1 MTTRNHARPVRD
13 RTSSRRSNGGPPPGL
28 GGPALSERLA
38 AARERKGV
46 DLYRAERDTKIRAR
60 YLAALER
67 GDERD
72 LPGTVYTKGFL
83 RNYAIY
89 LGLDPDEILA
99 QWHAEHGDPRAPLT
113 EIAGPRPLS
122 APRPGLTF
130 SPGILVA
137 VLMTIAVVAFFGYLG
152 VQLLRFAKP
161 PTIAVSVPAAAV
173 TEVDE
178 TTTEFTFRGTSI
190 AGATI
195 EIAATGREQPY
206 RVSADEDGAWTAV
219 VDVSRGQNQFEV
231 NAKDPETGKVAETP
245 VQRVIVVPFPEILA
259 PTLTIDS
266 PEDGAT
272 FENGA
277 IPVTGRTTNATSVN
291 VQAIYLAAPGEP
303 IPSPVASPSPAPA
316 PSAEPSPSVAASPV
330 PSGEASPSPGP
341 DGSPAPDGTEPGG
354 TTIEPEADGSFA
366 VPLEL
371 TSGQW
376 RIVVTAT
383 SAEGKTVS
391 LDRGV
396 TISYTGVT
404 LVVTI
409 EGNAAWLKVWVDG
422 ALDPTI
428 GAAGQTVRP
437 GRSLTFTGDE
447 SVEVRTGNSG
457 GTLFT
462 LNGEPLGA
470 LGRSGVPE
478 TWLFAPPDPP
488 VQTNRR

>member
-1 MTTRNHARPVRD
+1 MTTRDHARPVRD
-13 RTSSRRSNGGPPPGL
+13 RMAARRSSGGPPPAFDGPSL
-28 GGPALSERLA
+28 GERLT

-67 GDERD
+67 GDERE

-89 LGLDPDEILA
+89 LGLDPDDVLG
-99 QWHAEHGDPRAPLT
+99 QWHVEHGDPKAGVS

-122 APRPGLTF
+122 APRPALTF

-137 VLMTIAVVAFFGYLG
+137 VMLTIAVLAFFGYLG

-161 PTIAVSVPAAAV
+161 PTIAVSVPATAVIEV
-173 TEVDE
+173 TEE
-178 TTTEFTFRGTSI
+178 TTEFTFRGTSI
-190 AGATI
+190 AGATV

-206 RVSADEDGAWTAV
+206 RVSADADGSWTAV
-219 VDVSRGQNQFEV
+219 VDVSRGRNQFEV
-231 NAKDPETGKVAETP
+231 NAKDPETGKGAETP

-259 PTLTIDS
+259 PTLALTS
-266 PEDGAT
+266 PEEGAT

-277 IPVTGRTTNATSVN
+277 IPVTGATTNATSVN
-291 VQAIYLAAPGEP
+291 VRAVYLAAPGEP
-303 IPSPVASPSPAPA
+303 LPSAMPSPSPLPSSEPSPSSVPSPSGEPAASPSP
-316 PSAEPSPSVAASPV
+316 SPV
-330 PSGEASPSPGP
+330 P
-341 DGSPAPDGTEPGG
+341 DGTDAGG
-354 TTIEPEADGSFA
+354 TTVEPEADGGFT

-383 SAEGKTVS
+383 SVEGKSVSVDRLVTV
-391 LDRGV
+391 
-396 TISYTGVT
+396 SYTGVT
-404 LVVTI
+404 LVITI
-409 EGNAAWLKVWVDG
+409 EGSAAWLKVWVDG
-422 ALDPTI
+422 VLDPQI
-428 GAAGQTVRP
+428 GAAGQTVRA
-437 GRSLTFTGDE
+437 GRSLTFAGEE

-462 LNGEPLGA
+462 LNGESLGA

-488 VQTNRR
+488 VPTDRR

>member
-1 MTTRNHARPVRD
+1 MTTRDHARPVRD
-13 RTSSRRSNGGPPPGL
+13 RLAARRSDGGPPPVSDGPSL
-28 GGPALSERLA
+28 GERLTT
-38 AARERKGV
+38 ARERKGV

-60 YLAALER
+60 YLSALER
-67 GDERD
+67 GDERE

-89 LGLDPDEILA
+89 LGLDPDDVLG
-99 QWHAEHGDPRAPLT
+99 QWHQEHGDPKAAVS

-122 APRPGLTF
+122 APRPSLTF

-137 VLMTIAVVAFFGYLG
+137 VMLTIAVLAFFGYLG

-161 PTIAVSVPAAAV
+161 PTIEVTVPATAV
-173 TEVDE
+173 IEVAEE
-178 TTTEFTFRGTSI
+178 TSEFTFRGTSI

-206 RVSADEDGAWTAV
+206 RVSADADGAWTAV
-219 VDVSRGQNQFEV
+219 VDVSRGRNQFEV

-259 PTLTIDS
+259 PTLAVTS
-266 PEDGAT
+266 PEEGAT

-277 IPVTGRTTNATSVN
+277 IPVIGSTTNASSVN
-291 VQAIYLAAPGEP
+291 VRAVYLAAPGEP
-303 IPSPVASPSPAPA
+303 LPSAMPSPSPL
-316 PSAEPSPSVAASPV
+316 PSSEPSPSSAPSPSAEASPL
-330 PSGEASPSPGP
+330 PSPSPGTDGADP
-341 DGSPAPDGTEPGG
+341 DG
-354 TTIEPEADGSFA
+354 TTIEPEADGGFS

-376 RIVVTAT
+376 RIIVTAT
-383 SAEGKTVS
+383 SSDGKSVSVDRLVTV
-391 LDRGV
+391 
-396 TISYTGVT
+396 SYTGVT

-409 EGNAAWLKVWVDG
+409 DGSAAWLKVWVDG
-422 ALDPTI
+422 VLDPQI

-437 GRSLTFTGDE
+437 GRSLTFSGEE

-462 LNGEPLGA
+462 LNGESLGA
-470 LGRSGVPE
+470 LGRRGVPE

-488 VQTNRR
+488 VQTDRR